1 MKPQEEY
8 QNSIQKKTAPEE
20 KGHRRMASIPL
31 KERKKEN
38 EKNPDRCRH
47 AE

>member
-31 KERKKEN
+31 KERLTIKSQAPKCKEL
-38 EKNPDRCRH
+38 
-47 AE
+47 